1 VSLTFQDV
9 RDQPTWVAGVAL
21 TGATLGWTAAAW
33 VQQRWIHAVGP
44 RRVVTT
50 GFTCLA
56 VGIGGMVFALGD
68 LPIPI
73 CIAAWTVAGFGI
85 GMAYSPLSVTVL
97 GLADPGR
104 EGEASSSIQLADV
117 LGVALG
123 TGLGGAFVALGE
135 AQGWETSAALAI
147 AFPITCA
154 TAIAGAVMSKRLPTT
169 LPG

>member
-1 VSLTFQDV
+1 
-9 RDQPTWVAGVAL
+9 
-21 TGATLGWTAAAW
+21 
-33 VQQRWIHAVGP
+33 
-44 RRVVTT
+44 
-50 GFTCLA
+50 
-56 VGIGGMVFALGD
+56 M
-68 LPIPI
+68 
-73 CIAAWTVAGFGI
+73 AGFGI

-135 AQGWETSAALAI
+135 TQGWATSSALAI
-147 AFPITCA
+147 AFPVTCA
-154 TAIAGAVMSKRLPTT
+154 AAIAGIAAARRLPTA